1 MLELGVQGQGQLAT
15 ATEGLTHSC
24 LLPLRAL
31 LSPSLHAQGHKCAHM
46 QKTGP
51 IRRDAAETRAHGKQR
66 VTV

>member
-31 LSPSLHAQGHKCAHM
+31 LRALSPPFTPRDTNVHTCKKQVQSDEMQLRPVHM
-46 QKTGP
+46 
-51 IRRDAAETRAHGKQR
+51 ASSE
-66 VTV
+66 